1 METGNGAPGSLRDF
15 SAAVERNGDSIRVAL
30 RGELDLRTVEQADDA
45 LSHAD
50 VQSSG
55 RLVLDLSGVTF
66 IDSTGLRFVLRLDRR
81 ARESGPSLELVPG
94 PPEVQRVFALTRL
107 EERLPFVGT

>member
-1 METGNGAPGSLRDF
+1 MGTGNAAPRSLEDF
-15 SAAVERNGDSIRVAL
+15 VAAVEQNGDSIRVAL

-45 LSHAD
+45 VSRPD
-50 VQSSG
+50 VQSSS

-66 IDSTGLRFVLRLDRR
+66 IDSTGLRFVLRVDRR
-81 ARESGPSLELVPG
+81 ARESGPRLELVPG

-107 EERLPFVGT
+107 EERLPFVGS